1 MPQKVGVQLKKSEN
15 GEIQESSNAIIVV
28 DASVV
33 TKWFVQEELTDKAIQ
48 MRDDYLEG
56 RITIACP
63 DLLGYEVINALRYK
77 PSFGEQDLK
86 EVASALEKYNFLSHA
101 ILSNGLATQA
111 IEFALKFGLTI
122 YDASY
127 IAVADYLD
135 GSIVYTADA
144 KFVEKVGDAKLVTS
158 ISEYS

>member
-1 MPQKVGVQLKKSEN
+1 LKKSES
-15 GEIQESSNAIIVV
+15 GETLEGNNSILVV

-33 TKWFVQEELTDKAIQ
+33 TKWFVQEELSDKAIRL
-48 MRDDYLEG
+48 RDDYLEG
-56 RITIACP
+56 KITIACP

-86 EVASALEKYNFLSHA
+86 TVARALEKYNFLSYS
-101 ILSNGLATQA
+101 ILSNNVASKS
-111 IEFALKFGLTI
+111 IEFALKYGLTI

-135 GSIVYTADA
+135 RSIVYTADP
-144 KFVEKVGDAKLVTS
+144 KLVEKVADAKLVTS
-158 ISEYS
+158 ISEYGH